1 MHLVGV
7 YKLHMKI
14 RSLDGEKN
22 NEITDVD
29 DLTKKGCFNGIRQRT
44 LADKYIAGNSLTED

>member
-1 MHLVGV
+1 
-7 YKLHMKI
+7 MKI

-44 LADKYIAGNSLTED
+44 LADKYIAGNILMED